1 MKYAVDES
9 HCRLATVVGIGQFR
23 ALIGVRPD
31 LHPPRPKDRRL
42 LLPIERWQA
51 VLSAGQDV
59 HRHLLLQGLGL
70 VQSLR
75 AVPIYRLASF
85 TPAEKPSLIQSRTR
99 RHLRLR

>member
-1 MKYAVDES
+1 MRLIKSRCGRVAVG
-9 HCRLATVVGIGQFR
+9 RVRQFR
-23 ALIGVRPD
+23 APIRVRPD
-31 LHPPRPKDRRL
+31 LHAHRQENRR

-51 VLSAGQDV
+51 LLSAGQDV
-59 HRHLLLQGLGL
+59 HRRLLLQGLGL